1 MKKYHVKTDGSVGA
15 CSAKEG
21 KCPFTSEGA
30 LHFDNR
36 QDAYQASEAIF
47 YLQEAGENGPFNV
60 LHLRVPKLTPK
71 FVIMNP
77 AAYTKAWDGTDS
89 LDSHLQIGDS
99 FLMEGEVY
107 TLTETPESDYSSQAT
122 LVEAFHVRKGR
133 EEVVAVMFGDEESIK
148 FLEPGS
154 IALSDGGWTTVE
166 RLKETMVFNDEVRG
180 EVELAMKNGPNVKNT
195 SKAVIPQFTLT
206 DHGADEVR
214 FLHEVVFHEFELE
227 GIPVFAVSQTSKGM
241 DAGNGAIPPQVSSN
255 VVWNAD
261 YFSSK
266 AEAEAVFQRKSSTLY
281 ATEAAWN
288 K

>member
-1 MKKYHVKTDGSVGA
+1 MKN
-15 CSAKEG
+15 
-21 KCPFTSEGA
+21 
-30 LHFDNR
+30 LL
-36 QDAYQASEAIF
+36 I
-47 YLQEAGENGPFNV
+47 
-60 LHLRVPKLTPK
+60 
-71 FVIMNP
+71 
-77 AAYTKAWDGTDS
+77 
-89 LDSHLQIGDS
+89 
-99 FLMEGEVY
+99 
-107 TLTETPESDYSSQAT
+107 
-122 LVEAFHVRKGR
+122 
-133 EEVVAVMFGDEESIK
+133 VVAVMFGDEESIK

-261 YFSSK
+261 YFSSN